1 MPQATFTY
9 TAIDASGAKR
19 NGVVEAASA
28 EAAIAQLSNEGRF
41 VLDIKEG
48 GRLTKGPSEAGG
60 SSGLFGPSKTPP
72 NRQELALFSRRM
84 ADLAD
89 AGLPLDRV
97 LQVIVEQTENNV
109 LRGVAEATLEE
120 VRGGMPVSIALAKF
134 PKYFPEIYTQTLRA
148 GEASGQF
155 GEVASRLA
163 EFQEKEVARS
173 SQIVGAL
180 IYPAVLASTSLGVVI
195 LLVTFVIPK
204 LSDLFKDMG
213 GDLPVTT
220 KMLLG
225 GADFITSNWILCL
238 GAIIGIVVGSK
249 LYLATR
255 AGRLVRDRFML
266 HAPVIGP
273 VVQGKR
279 LFPASP
285 AFWEHW
291 FTAASIFSKAL
302 EIAGLSAG
310 NLVFQISAEEVGTE
324 VRAGRPIADAM
335 RDGRRFPAGADAH
348 GWRLV
353 RRRAIFQKCWPRVSD
368 SLDFE
373 VDNGMRRLIAP
384 GRADYRALYGIIC
397 GIRRC
402 VGFAADLPSTGVSL
416 NENAKQLPCF
426 RAAAAARRP
435 SRSSSCWSLSFILAI
450 LAALIVPRIVG
461 HVARRQARQ
470 GGGAILPRFSS
481 LLQQ

>member
-1 MPQATFTY
+1 MAQATFTY
-9 TAIDASGAKR
+9 TAIDAGCAKR
-19 NGVVEAASA
+19 NGVVEATSA

-41 VLDIKEG
+41 VLEIKEG
-48 GRLTKGPSEAGG
+48 GRLTKGPAEAGG
-60 SSGLFGPSKTPP
+60 SSGIFGPSKTPP

-225 GADFITSNWILCL
+225 GADFITSNWILCV
-238 GAIIGIVVGSK
+238 GAIVGIVVSSK

-255 AGRLVRDRFML
+255 AGRLVRDRFLL

-273 VVQGKR
+273 VVQKATISRFARVLGT
-279 LFPASP
+279 LVYGGVNIL
-285 AFWEHW
+285 E
-291 FTAASIFSKAL
+291 AL

-335 RDGRRFPAGADAH
+335 RDAGAFPPVLTH
-348 GWRLV
+348 MV
-353 RRRAIFQKCWPRVSD
+353 AIGEETGDLPKMLARVSD

-373 VDNGMRRLIAP
+373 VDNGMRRLIALVEP
-384 GRADYRALYGIIC
+384 IIVLSM
-397 GIRRC
+397 GSF
-402 VGFAADLPSTGVSL
+402 VGFVVVSVLLPI
-416 NENAKQLPCF
+416 F
-426 RAAAAARRP
+426 
-435 SRSSSCWSLSFILAI
+435 
-450 LAALIVPRIVG
+450 
-461 HVARRQARQ
+461 QAQ
-470 GGGAILPRFSS
+470 ELVK
-481 LLQQ
+481 